1 MRWCLGY
8 NKDKRGKTQES
19 KHWFTKKSKYGAQGT
34 TGHDKIE
41 NDSSQVSGGF
51 GIHHKDELSYSAVLA
66 SVQNQGNWDMT
77 MTNVRMNKRE
87 QALVYR
93 EQTRGTGRNR
103 SQQGRA
109 GDTRRTL

>member
-1 MRWCLGY
+1 MVPGIQQRQKGENTREQTLVY
-8 NKDKRGKTQES
+8 
-19 KHWFTKKSKYGAQGT
+19 KKSKYGAQGT

-51 GIHHKDELSYSAVLA
+51 GIHHKDELGYSAVLA

-109 GDTRRTL
+109 GDTRRGPW